1 MVFLRFNAFVF
12 KGESD
17 NIHIPQCISSLD
29 SGLYASNVAEVVAH
43 NVPLYAVIVLLFFA
57 ILSTLA
63 FLEEWGDISL
73 FVNINYYI

>member
-17 NIHIPQCISSLD
+17 NVHIPQCISSIDNRLLARCVA
-29 SGLYASNVAEVVAH
+29 GVVAYNVLLYAI
-43 NVPLYAVIVLLFFA
+43 IVLLFFA

-63 FLEEWGDISL
+63 FLERVDGKG
-73 FVNINYYI
+73 